1 METQPNATG
10 NTDVTARV
18 FASSLQHLLAELER
32 IDLLIAAEVSR
43 TRRLHAD
50 DEQFRGLYIS
60 ETEIDLLLR
69 QPAGQPRWAGTA
81 PVPLEHQSALDE
93 LRRRNARRGEQSV
106 HRGVE
111 LRLERLEQIF
121 GLDAFEIDA
130 VLVCL
135 AVEMDLRYE
144 KLYAYL
150 QDDVTK
156 KRPSVGLVLNL
167 LAPTIEAGFDARR
180 YFSAEAALFR
190 HHLLT
195 LFDDPAQP
203 HPPLLARS
211 LGVDPRIVQYLLN
224 SDALDERIRSLSTLI
239 DPDEAS
245 TGPCVDE
252 ATRRRLVRLIQ
263 STAAVRPV
271 IVHLRGPYGV
281 GRHRMAAAVC
291 HDVGLRLLS
300 ADTAQLPHDTE
311 SGPTVV
317 ELVQREARLQG
328 AAVLWKNF
336 DTLLGEDRK
345 PRLASFVDALKARPT
360 VTFLAGEAR
369 WEPNEALRATCLVNL
384 ELGRPSWTERRAF
397 WSAALEGHDVDADVD
412 LGALT
417 TTFKFTGG
425 QIHDA
430 AAMAVTLAR
439 LRGSER
445 ARLGAADLYEACR
458 FQSNQ
463 RLSALAR
470 KIVPRY
476 QWNDIILPG
485 DRVERLREICNHMKY
500 RERVHGEWGFDRK
513 LSLGKGLGV
522 LFSGPS
528 GTGKTMAAEIIAS
541 TLGLELY
548 KVDLSVVVS
557 KYIGDTEKNLSRI
570 FTEAETS
577 NAILFFDEADAL
589 FGKRSGVKDSHD
601 RYANIEIGYLLQRM
615 EEYDGV
621 VILATNLRKN
631 MDEAFVRRLQFT
643 VEFPFPDEED
653 RRRIWKGVWPD
664 DTPRDPALDIDFMAR
679 RFEIAGGSIR
689 NIALAAAFLAAD
701 DGNVVTM
708 SHLMH
713 ATKREFQKMGKVV
726 TEGQF
731 RDAGERFLEA
741 SGDLG

>member
-1 METQPNATG
+1 METQPDATG
-10 NTDVTARV
+10 NTDVTASM

-32 IDLLIAAEVSR
+32 IDLLIAAEVAR
-43 TRRLHAD
+43 ARRLHMD

-60 ETEIDLLLR
+60 ETEVDLLLR

-81 PVPLEHQSALDE
+81 PAPLEHQSTLDE
-93 LRRRNARRGEQSV
+93 LRRRNAQRREQSV
-106 HRGVE
+106 HRGIE

-130 VLVCL
+130 LLVCL

-211 LGVDPRIVQYLLN
+211 LGVDPRIVRYLLN

-252 ATRRRLVRLIQ
+252 ATRRRLVRLVQ
-263 STAAVRPV
+263 STAARPV

-281 GRHRMAAAVC
+281 GRHRVAAAVC

-300 ADTAQLPHDTE
+300 ADAAQLPHDTE

-336 DTLLGEDRK
+336 DTLLAEDRK

-397 WSAALEGHDVDADVD
+397 WSAALDGHDVDADVD

-417 TTFKFTGG
+417 TTFRFTGG

-513 LSLGKGLGV
+513 LSLGKGLSV

-548 KVDLSVVVS
+548 KIDLSVVVS

-643 VEFPFPDEED
+643 VEFPFPDEKD

>member
-1 METQPNATG
+1 METQPDATG
-10 NTDVTARV
+10 NTDVTASM

-32 IDLLIAAEVSR
+32 IDLLIAAEVAR
-43 TRRLHAD
+43 ARRLHMD

-60 ETEIDLLLR
+60 ETEVDLLLR

-81 PVPLEHQSALDE
+81 PAPLEHQSTLDE
-93 LRRRNARRGEQSV
+93 LRRRNAQRREQSV
-106 HRGVE
+106 HRGIE

-121 GLDAFEIDA
+121 GLDPFEIDA
-130 VLVCL
+130 LLVCL

-211 LGVDPRIVQYLLN
+211 LGVDPRIVRYLLN

-252 ATRRRLVRLIQ
+252 ATRRRLVRLVQ
-263 STAAVRPV
+263 STAARPV

-300 ADTAQLPHDTE
+300 ADAAQLPHDTE

-336 DTLLGEDRK
+336 DTLLAEDRK

-397 WSAALEGHDVDADVD
+397 WSAALDGHDVDADVD

-417 TTFKFTGG
+417 TTFRFTGG

-513 LSLGKGLGV
+513 LSLGKGLSV

-548 KVDLSVVVS
+548 KIDLSVVVS

-643 VEFPFPDEED
+643 VEFPFPDEKD

-664 DTPRDPALDIDFMAR
+664 DTPRDPALDTDFMAR

-731 RDAGERFLEA
+731 RDGGERFLEA